1 VSAPKPWPEARHG
14 HAELGRQR
22 PLVHAITGTGLVDH
36 LKVRLAVKKLPMSSL
51 DPSFVPPAAGGPLLW
66 RLLKPG
72 EHMMLQL
79 RMQSKLAVLAAS
91 VLLPLLVLVGL
102 AQQDLWKARQ
112 VALVELEGVSVTALM
127 LPLTLE
133 TQRHRG
139 LTHRALAGDGTVGP
153 QLSEARN
160 ALKDA
165 VAGMDRRLAQ
175 DLSYSLADIWG
186 PLRTRLLALTEGRS
200 AAQPAQAFAEHTQLV
215 EELRQLV
222 LHNAERSGLL
232 LDPEAASYHL
242 MDISVNHIPPLLEAA
257 AQARG
262 LGAGLLAQG
271 NAEGLALAA
280 VLGQAAIAERGLQ
293 DLRGRIGALERA
305 GGETPGSAQQALD
318 SLAAFAADTRTA
330 FATQPPNGQAKSHF
344 DKGTLAIGHLGALLR
359 DSTQRLETEL
369 QDRADRLFA
378 RMLLQVAAALAG
390 VVVLAYLI
398 TCFTRTFRRS
408 LAALHQGTEAIAAG
422 NLAHALQIPGR
433 DELADIGRIVEAM
446 SSRLSVMVSEIRN
459 SASLVNLTGQ
469 QVSEGSARLASR
481 TDEQAGSLRTS
492 VSAINELAAAVATNA
507 EAARQLDELTGRLA
521 SQAEAGNLTMHE
533 TVQAMEQLRTASE
546 RVAEVVAVIDDVAFQ
561 TGMLSLNAAIEA
573 SRAGEAGRG
582 FAVVASEVR
591 QLAQRCAESAE
602 EIRTLIA
609 NTGLQVQIS
618 SEKLAST
625 SQSLE
630 AVVAGVRE
638 VSQSLRSISESSAQQ
653 SSGLQDVTQ
662 TVGNLDEITRENAAL
677 VEQSSTASY
686 ALVDRAD
693 KLREAVASM
702 RLRQG
707 SADEALEMVR
717 RAQAHVH
724 SVGREQAF
732 VDFHEAGGAFIDRD
746 LYVFCF
752 DRDGVYAA
760 CGAKPANVG
769 QHYSVTP
776 GLNARF
782 MESVWNAADTG
793 GGWVRYEVINPL
805 TLAIMPKESYVLPL
819 DEHTAIGCGIYRS
832 DASTDGNQ
840 PPRAAAWSRRSES
853 DVVDALS

>member
-1 VSAPKPWPEARHG
+1 
-14 HAELGRQR
+14 
-22 PLVHAITGTGLVDH
+22 
-36 LKVRLAVKKLPMSSL
+36 
-51 DPSFVPPAAGGPLLW
+51 
-66 RLLKPG
+66 
-72 EHMMLQL
+72 
-79 RMQSKLAVLAAS
+79 
-91 VLLPLLVLVGL
+91 
-102 AQQDLWKARQ
+102 
-112 VALVELEGVSVTALM
+112 
-127 LPLTLE
+127 
-133 TQRHRG
+133 
-139 LTHRALAGDGTVGP
+139 
-153 QLSEARN
+153 
-160 ALKDA
+160 
-165 VAGMDRRLAQ
+165 
-175 DLSYSLADIWG
+175 
-186 PLRTRLLALTEGRS
+186 
-200 AAQPAQAFAEHTQLV
+200 
-215 EELRQLV
+215 
-222 LHNAERSGLL
+222 
-232 LDPEAASYHL
+232 
-242 MDISVNHIPPLLEAA
+242 
-257 AQARG
+257 
-262 LGAGLLAQG
+262 
-271 NAEGLALAA
+271 
-280 VLGQAAIAERGLQ
+280 
-293 DLRGRIGALERA
+293 
-305 GGETPGSAQQALD
+305 
-318 SLAAFAADTRTA
+318 
-330 FATQPPNGQAKSHF
+330 
-344 DKGTLAIGHLGALLR
+344 
-359 DSTQRLETEL
+359 
-369 QDRADRLFA
+369 
-378 RMLLQVAAALAG
+378 
-390 VVVLAYLI
+390 
-398 TCFTRTFRRS
+398 
-408 LAALHQGTEAIAAG
+408 
-422 NLAHALQIPGR
+422 
-433 DELADIGRIVEAM
+433 M

-521 SQAEAGNLTMHE
+521 NQAEAGNQTMHE
-533 TVQAMEQLRTASE
+533 TVQAMDQLRLARD

-653 SSGLQDVTQ
+653 SSGLQEVTQ

-717 RAQAHVH
+717 RAQAHVQA
-724 SVGREQAF
+724 VGREQAF
-732 VDFHEAGGAFIDRD
+732 LDFHEVGGDFIDRD
-746 LYVFCF
+746 LYIFCF

-776 GLNARF
+776 GLDARF
-782 MESVWNAADTG
+782 MQNVWTAAESG

-805 TLAIMPKESYVLPL
+805 TLGIMPKESYVLPL
-819 DEHTAIGCGIYRS
+819 DAHTAIGCGIYRS
-832 DASTDGNQ
+832 DAAIEGAQ
-840 PPRAAAWSRRSES
+840 PQRAAAWSRRDEAA
-853 DVVDALS
+853 VMDAVT